1 MKKKQLLLSESASA
15 KQVAAMSTTAP
26 ETLELIT
33 DAIKASEK
41 KLRSLKS
48 RGTQASEILANEITG
63 RIDALKIVKASLLG
77 NNVDLKLLAKQ

>member
-1 MKKKQLLLSESASA
+1 MKKKQLLLSESASV
-15 KQVAAMSTTAP
+15 KQIAALADNAP
-26 ETLELIT
+26 ETLQLIG

-48 RGTQASEILANEITG
+48 RGTQASEILAHEITG